1 MTEIGEEISVLSPH
15 GDVRRWVVA
24 AAFRGSQWEISVS
37 DELGTSWEASAE
49 DLFDAFRAV
58 RERPESIGV
67 RFLVVGA
74 RVDCWPTRMSG
85 QAGGAQVVVHYGS
98 AVRMAMQNLISFAFP
113 RRIYRYIFA
122 PAAVSKVGTVAEQ
135 DAYRQEWVA
144 RRS

>member
-1 MTEIGEEISVLSPH
+1 MTEISEKISVLTPN

-24 AAFRGSQWEISVS
+24 AAFRGSQWKISIS

-49 DLFDAFRAV
+49 DLSDAFRAV
-58 RERPESIGV
+58 RERPESIGA

-74 RVDCWPTRMSG
+74 RRDCWPTRMSG
-85 QAGGAQVVVHYGS
+85 QAGGTQVVAHYES
-98 AVRMAMQNLISFAFP
+98 AVKMVVQNLIGFAFP
-113 RRIYRYIFA
+113 RHIYRYIFA

-135 DAYRQEWVA
+135 DTYQQEWVA